1 MNDRNPAYIDAPV
14 LALDTETKDPLL
26 TVKGPGCYRKDGY
39 ILGVSL
45 YAPECGSTYLELE
58 HPDTSEEERKKNL
71 EFLRKVIS
79 APHKEVVGAN
89 LMYDLDWLQ
98 NTFDLDGKP
107 LLYTGQCRDIQWAE
121 PLLDEYRH
129 SYSVNAL
136 AKNYGL
142 ELKRYEK
149 PNEFAWSNGLSKS
162 LQEDVRKYLWQMPAS
177 VVDEYAAYDA
187 EVTYNIHKLQ
197 EPLLE
202 EQELSS
208 LYDLECGLFPVLL
221 HMRRVG
227 VRLDMRALKKTAL
240 FVADKAY
247 EYLGKIHELTWEGFN
262 PSSSAQIA
270 EYLTKKGL
278 PFARRPPT
286 DLQRARGK
294 ALGNPILGADALKEL
309 AGLDPLPDVILKY
322 KHYNTLITTFLLP
335 YLELQHEGRLH
346 CQFHPLRSDNYGTVS
361 GRFSSS
367 SPNLQQVPGRAEEAS
382 EDNDPFGGKI
392 IRKLFIPEEG
402 YDWASADESQ
412 EEYRLIA
419 HYASGPGAA
428 AFRNEYI
435 NNEDMDIHGYIM
447 ERTGFDR
454 TTAKRLNFGGAYGMG
469 WRTCSEKFHW
479 DPEEAQLFMDAY
491 HQHVPF
497 LKPTRK
503 AVISKAVQRGYIKTL
518 LGRRARIHPSRKETS
533 MFNRL
538 IQGSA
543 GDIMKKAMVDCYKA
557 GLFDVLVPHITVHDE
572 MNVSVPRTPEGKE
585 ALDEMVN
592 IMRTCVQLRVPLKV
606 DCVVAGNWGDAH

>member
-1 MNDRNPAYIDAPV
+1 MNNRNPAYIEAPV
-14 LALDTETKDPLL
+14 LSLDTETKDPFLL
-26 TVKGPGCYRKDGY
+26 TKGPGCYRGDGF

-45 YAPECGSTYLELE
+45 YAPECGSTYLELA
-58 HPDTSEEERKKNL
+58 HPDTPDEERRKNL
-71 EFLRKVIS
+71 EFLRQVIL
-79 APHKEVVGAN
+79 AKRQELVGAN

-98 NTFDLDGKP
+98 NTLDLEGKP
-107 LLYTGQCRDIQWAE
+107 LLYTGQCRDVQWAE

-129 SYSVNAL
+129 SYSVDSL
-136 AKNYGL
+136 AKFYGL
-142 ELKRYEK
+142 ELKKYDK
-149 PNEFAWSNGLSKS
+149 PNQFALAHGMSKS
-162 LQEDVRKYLWQMPAS
+162 LHEDVRSHLWKMPAK
-177 VVDEYAAYDA
+177 VVEEYAAYDA
-187 EVTYNIHKLQ
+187 EVVYRIHELQ
-197 EPLLE
+197 RPVLDAQDLTR
-202 EQELSS
+202 

-227 VRLDMRALKKTAL
+227 VRLDMRMLKKTAL

-247 EYLGKIHELTWEGFN
+247 EYLDKIRQITWEGFN

-270 EYLTKKGL
+270 EYLTRKNL
-278 PFARRPPT
+278 PFSRRPPT
-286 DLQRARGK
+286 ELQRAKGVM
-294 ALGNPILGADALKEL
+294 LGNPILGADALKDL
-309 AGLDPLPDVILKY
+309 ATMDPLPGLILKY

-335 YLELQHEGRLH
+335 YLELQHDGRLH
-346 CQFHPLRSDNYGTVS
+346 CQFHPLRTDEYGTVS

-367 SPNLQQVPGRAEEAS
+367 LPNLQQVPGRAEEAS
-382 EDNDPFGGKI
+382 EDNDTFEGKI

-402 YDWASADESQ
+402 YEWASADESQ

-435 NNEDMDIHGYIM
+435 TNDDMDIHGYIM

-479 DPEEAQLFMDAY
+479 DPEEAQLFLEAY
-491 HQHVPF
+491 HSHVPF

-543 GDIMKKAMVDCYKA
+543 GDIMKKAMVASYNA
-557 GLFDVLVPHITVHDE
+557 GLFNVLVPHITVHDE
-572 MNVSVPRTPEGKE
+572 MNVSVPKTSEGKE
-585 ALDEMVN
+585 ALAEMVN
-592 IMRTCVQLRVPLKV
+592 IMRTCVKLRVPLKV
-606 DCVVAGNWGDAH
+606 DCVIAGNWGDAH